1 MSCANREMLTIAP
14 VPIKHHLL
22 LTPQL
27 DTPEAESTFP
37 ASYLSETAPDGVAA
51 VAMEGILP
59 SKRKQPTHLLKFR
72 NRAFGFDTPGPSATR
87 VEAMDVDSSEAT
99 GKASVDVKEKKKR
112 KSESKE
118 ITPKKKV
125 KA

>member
-1 MSCANREMLTIAP
+1 MLTKAP

-27 DTPEAESTFP
+27 DTPEADSTFS

-72 NRAFGFDTPGPSATR
+72 NRAFGFDTLGPSATR

-118 ITPKKKV
+118 VTPKKKV